1 MKTHLTKTDNG
12 DMNKSNKKLVTMLV
26 GMVFFMVGFSFAMVP
41 LYDIFCEITGL
52 NGKTAPGP
60 VAVDKLRVDESRTV
74 KVQFV
79 ANTNN
84 VGGFRFRPD
93 VFEMEVRPGEL
104 SETHFYARNM
114 TDYRQ
119 TAQAVPSVAPG
130 RAALYF
136 HKTQCFCFDNQVFEA
151 RADKNMPV
159 RFVVDPQLPEK
170 IKTITLSYTFFQVDR
185 VAANT
190 VN

>member
-1 MKTHLTKTDNG
+1 MDLETDNT
-12 DMNKSNKKLVTMLV
+12 DNRKANKKLLAMLV

-41 LYDIFCEITGL
+41 LYDIFCELTGL

-60 VAVDKLRVDESRTV
+60 AAGATRRVDESRTV

-79 ANTNN
+79 ANNSA
-84 VGGFRFRPD
+84 GGFRFRPEL
-93 VFEMEVRPGEL
+93 FEMRVRPGEL
-104 SETHFYARNM
+104 TETRFHAQNT

-130 RAALYF
+130 QAALHF
-136 HKTQCFCFDNQVFEA
+136 HKTECFCFDNQVFEA
-151 RADKNMPV
+151 RAAKAMPV
-159 RFVVDPQLPEK
+159 RFVVDPALPEA

-185 VAANT
+185 VTANSLT
-190 VN
+190 LTGK